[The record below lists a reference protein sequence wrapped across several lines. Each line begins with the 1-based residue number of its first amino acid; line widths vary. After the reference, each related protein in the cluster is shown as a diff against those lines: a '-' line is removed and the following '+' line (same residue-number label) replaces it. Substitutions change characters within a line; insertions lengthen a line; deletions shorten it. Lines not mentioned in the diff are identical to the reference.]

1 MDSWNTT
8 QMVHQR
14 LMIVFY
20 GPPIGVKTCRVRS
33 ETNGTRACNDS
44 VQLAP
49 ALRPAAAENSSC
61 IHVFRFVYTNK
72 LRVSAVMYVP
82 SVCAVSLVL
91 GSPGGKR
98 CGGHAH
104 SREVRIIIKHRRNPS
119 VCGTM

>member
-72 LRVSAVMYVP
+72 LRVSAVLYVPSVCAVMYVP
-82 SVCAVSLVL
+82 SVCAMYSFWVVRGAKDAGVTRTLV
-91 GSPGGKR
+91 R
-98 CGGHAH
+98 
-104 SREVRIIIKHRRNPS
+104 
-119 VCGTM
+119 